1 MSSSPCVRRGAA
13 VRRRVISAFCVLSLG
28 FHWGCYTYLP
38 VQSTPP
44 APRERVGV
52 VLTDLGR
59 VQLGDRLGPA
69 VEQVNGV
76 LVTHD
81 STGVVLEVLGI
92 RDLRGG
98 SALWSGER
106 VELPASAILGY
117 RPRVLSKSRSVL
129 LAGGL
134 AATLAA
140 LTLGLSFDL
149 FGIESDPSDVA
160 NPTDPSAPISTRI
173 PGLVPVP

>member
-1 MSSSPCVRRGAA
+1 MSTVFSGPRGRL
-13 VRRRVISAFCVLSLG
+13 RRRIAHSVCLVSLV

-38 VQSTPP
+38 VQSAPP
-44 APRERVGV
+44 AAQQRVGV

-59 VQLGDRLGPA
+59 AQLSERLGSA
-69 VEQVNGV
+69 IERVEGV
-76 LVTHD
+76 LVSHD
-81 STGVVLEVLGI
+81 SAGVVLDVYGV

-98 SALWSGER
+98 SSLWSGER
-106 VELPASAILGY
+106 VQIPAVAILGY

-134 AATLAA
+134 TAA
-140 LTLGLSFDL
+140 LASITLGLSLDL
-149 FGIESDPSDVA
+149 FGTETNRSDVA
-160 NPTDPSAPISTRI
+160 NPIDPTAPTSLRI